1 MPMRAV
7 CLKHVPFEGP
17 GAFATSLYA
26 RGITL
31 ERYLVPSDG
40 LPKDAGELLLVMG
53 GPMSVN
59 DATKWMAEETVF
71 IRKAIDGGTPV
82 LGICLGSQL
91 MAKALGASVVRG
103 RTLEIG
109 MTHISVT
116 PEGRQDPFFGSCPER
131 FPVFQWHGEVFE
143 LPVGAVPLAGSDVA
157 PLQAFRFGSS
167 AYGLL
172 FHLEMDEPGIIAL
185 CRECASDV
193 AAAKTTAS
201 NVMECA
207 RSNLPQLHAY
217 ADRLIGHL
225 LTAAH

>member
-1 MPMRAV
+1 MSRRAV

-17 GAFATSLYA
+17 GAFATSLYT

-40 LPKDAGELLLVMG
+40 LPKDAGELLIVMG

-59 DATKWMAEETVF
+59 DATQWMAEETVF

-91 MAKALGASVVRG
+91 MAKALGASVLKG
-103 RTLEIG
+103 HALEIG
-109 MTHISVT
+109 MTQITVT
-116 PEGRQDPFFGSCPER
+116 PEGRQDPFFRSCPER
-131 FPVFQWHGEVFE
+131 FSVFQWHGEVFD
-143 LPVGAVPLAGSDVA
+143 LPVGAVPLAGSNVA
-157 PLQAFRFGSS
+157 PLQAFRFGPF

-172 FHLEMDEPGIIAL
+172 FHLEMDEPGITAL
-185 CRECASDV
+185 CRECASGL

-201 NVMECA
+201 EVMERA
-207 RSNLPQLHAY
+207 RPCLPQLHVY
-217 ADRLIGHL
+217 ADRLIAHL
-225 LTAAH
+225 LTALH